1 MASRAVQAPHGLAAA
16 VRLREAGI
24 DARAPW
30 QDRARCRDV
39 DVDAFF
45 PERGESSREAKE
57 ICAACPVRIECL
69 NYALHNDERHGVW
82 GGMTERERRRLRSV
96 LSRQVA

>member
-1 MASRAVQAPHGLAAA
+1 MAAPVRIKAAG
-16 VRLREAGI
+16 V

-30 QDRARCRDV
+30 QDQARCRDL

-69 NYALHNDERHGVW
+69 NYALRNDERHGVW
-82 GGMTERERRRLRSV
+82 GGMTERERRRLRST
-96 LSRQVA
+96 LTRQVA